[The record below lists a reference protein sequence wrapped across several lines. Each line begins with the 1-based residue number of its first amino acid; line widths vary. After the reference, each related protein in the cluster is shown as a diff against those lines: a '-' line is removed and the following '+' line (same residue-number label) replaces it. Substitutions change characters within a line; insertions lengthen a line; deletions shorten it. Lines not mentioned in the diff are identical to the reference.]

1 MAVKPRGSRYGW
13 LSGVRDA
20 RCCQPHHEARAHAR
34 PDAAAF
40 RVRAGVGPRFS
51 LWHRTTVAAF
61 VALLQVSATCFF
73 FNATSFI

>member
-20 RCCQPHHEARAHAR
+20 RCCQAHHEARAHAR

-40 RVRAGVGPRFS
+40 RVRWGLPSLLSVAQNHSCRFYGS
-51 LWHRTTVAAF
+51 IAS
-61 VALLQVSATCFF
+61 VSNLFF
-73 FNATSFI
+73 F